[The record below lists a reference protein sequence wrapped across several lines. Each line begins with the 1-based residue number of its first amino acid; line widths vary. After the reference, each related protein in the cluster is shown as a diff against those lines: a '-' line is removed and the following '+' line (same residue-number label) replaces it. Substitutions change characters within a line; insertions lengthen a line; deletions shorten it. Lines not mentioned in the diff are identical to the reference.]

1 LRRVSRVSFEEGRKS
16 MPFNIER
23 VQKDFYF
30 GIFYH
35 IYEGP
40 FQNKTSTSTGGGPK
54 RVKFVQLYEKPV

>member
-1 LRRVSRVSFEEGRKS
+1 

-40 FQNKTSTSTGGGPK
+40 FQNKTNTSTGGGPK